1 MGNILFRGSLEG
13 KDGIMDRRAFLKTG
27 MGTIAAGAILANDG
41 CATWV
46 PGTGDRTGAPHID
59 RRKLVQRHNPTF
71 KNMDTLNVLTVGNG
85 NFAFGADITG
95 LQTFQNDYNRGI
107 PLSTLSH
114 WGWHNQLDPHD
125 WTDSTYPTTLL
136 KDCCGRPVPYLLSGR
151 TPDLIN
157 EANFLYARTTRMNL
171 GRIGLILT
179 DGNGRPATLT
189 DIHTPV
195 QTLDLWTGQL
205 ESHFIFGGQPVRV
218 RTCCHGKL
226 DHIGVRIDSPL
237 LRTGRLKIL
246 LAFPYASNAWG
257 GNGADWSHPQA
268 HKTVMTRTGPR
279 RANFTCTLDATQY
292 CAAAEWQH
300 GDLKQT
306 EPHHF
311 VLAPRTAKD
320 ILEFAVAWS
329 PKPITAEL
337 PSMAESVAAAGA
349 MWRNFWCSG
358 GAVDLSQS
366 RDTRWMEL
374 ERRIVLSKYLTRI
387 NCSGHLPPQE
397 TGLTCNSWFGKFHLE
412 MHWWHGAHF
421 ALWNQASLLER
432 SLSFYEKILP
442 AAEARASAQGYR
454 GARWPKSCGPSGEQA
469 PQNIEATLIWQQPH
483 QMAYAELC
491 YQARPDLRTLNLYK
505 DRVFATAEFLA
516 SFACKSQKTGRYQL
530 GPPVYDAAETYRDF
544 ERHRDPNFEVAYWH
558 WALGIAQTWRQRL
571 GLKSDPHWRRVRDGL
586 PPLAVQNGLY
596 VNGATSLETFTLPG
610 HAVSHPCLLAPL
622 GMLDGGVADR
632 ATMRRT
638 LKKVLKMWNWPS
650 TWGWDYPLM
659 TMTAARLGM
668 TEHAVDILLMDEGKN
683 RYLPNGHNYQ
693 GPGLP
698 CYLPGNGGLLYAIA
712 LMAAGWRG
720 AADRPAPGFP
730 ANGNWT
736 VRHEGLLPAL

>member
-1 MGNILFRGSLEG
+1 
-13 KDGIMDRRAFLKTG
+13 MDRRAFLKTG
-27 MGTIAAGAILANDG
+27 IGTLAMGTMLSTEG
-41 CATWV
+41 CASPAGSSSGPADV
-46 PGTGDRTGAPHID
+46 ARISRRT
-59 RRKLVQRHNPTF
+59 LVQRHNPTF
-71 KNMDTLNVLTVGNG
+71 KNLDTLNVLTVGNG

-114 WGWHNQLDPHD
+114 WGWHNQPDPHG
-125 WTDSTYPTTLL
+125 WTDAAYPTTPL
-136 KDCCGRPVPYLLSGR
+136 KDCRGRPVPYLLSGR
-151 TPDLIN
+151 TPELIN
-157 EANFLYARTTRMNL
+157 EANFLYAQTTRINL

-179 DGNGRPATLT
+179 HGNRRPARLT
-189 DIHTPV
+189 DIHQPL

-205 ESHFIFGGQPVRV
+205 EGHFIFSGKSVRV

-226 DHIGVRIDSPL
+226 DQIGVRIDSPL
-237 LRTGRLKIL
+237 LRTGQLKIL
-246 LAFPYASNAWG
+246 LAFPYASNTWG
-257 GNGADWSHPQA
+257 GNGADWSHPDA
-268 HKTVMTRTGPR
+268 YKSIMTRTGTH
-279 RANFTCTLDATQY
+279 RANFACTLDATRY
-292 CAAAEWQH
+292 FAAAQWQH
-300 GDLKQT
+300 GELRQT

-311 VLAPRTAKD
+311 VLEPQAAKD
-320 ILEFAVAWS
+320 TLEFAVAWS
-329 PKPITAEL
+329 TEPITAEL
-337 PSMAESVAAAGA
+337 PSVTETAAASGT
-349 MWRNFWCSG
+349 MWRHFWSSG

-366 RDTRWMEL
+366 RDARWMEL
-374 ERRIVLSKYLTRI
+374 ERRIILSRYLTRV
-387 NCSGHLPPQE
+387 NCSGRLPPQE

-421 ALWNQASLLER
+421 ALWNRTELLER
-432 SLSFYEKILP
+432 SLPFYEKILP
-442 AAEARASAQGYR
+442 AARARAGAQGYR

-491 YQARPDLRTLNLYK
+491 YQARPDRRTLNRYK
-505 DRVFATAEFLA
+505 DRVFATADFLA
-516 SFACKSQKTGRYQL
+516 SFACMSPKSERYQL

-544 ERHRDPNFEVAYWH
+544 ERHWDPNFEVAYWH
-558 WALGIAQTWRQRL
+558 WALGIAQTWRRRL
-571 GLKSDPHWRRVRDGL
+571 GLKPDPRWHRVQDGL
-586 PPLAVQNGLY
+586 PPLAVENGLY
-596 VNGATSLETFTLPG
+596 VNGATSRGTFTQPG

-622 GMLDGGVADR
+622 GMLDGGLVDR

-638 LKKVLKMWNWPS
+638 LEKVLKVWNWPS

-659 TMTAARLGM
+659 AMTAARLGLG
-668 TEHAVDILLMDEGKN
+668 EQAVDILLMNESKN

-712 LMAAGWRG
+712 LMSAGWRG
-720 AADRPAPGFP
+720 APNRVAPGFP
-730 ANGNWT
+730 ADGNWT